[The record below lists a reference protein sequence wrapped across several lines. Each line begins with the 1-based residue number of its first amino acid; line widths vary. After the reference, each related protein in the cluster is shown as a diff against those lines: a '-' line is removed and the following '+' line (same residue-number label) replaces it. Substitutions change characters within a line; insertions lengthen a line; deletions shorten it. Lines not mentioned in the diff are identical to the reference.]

1 MSKPHAVV
9 AVYHSHVE
17 AEAAIRKLKE
27 ADFDM
32 TTLSIVGREY
42 QTDEKVVGFYNAG
55 DRMRYWG
62 TAGAFWGGVWGLLFG
77 SALFFVPGVGPVLVG
92 GPLVGWIV
100 AALEGAVVV
109 GGASAIGAG
118 LVSLGIPDDSIVA
131 YETAFK
137 VGKFLLIVHGT
148 PEEVTRAREILADT
162 GAESAIAHV
171 SPGV

>member
-1 MSKPHAVV
+1 MSKPQAVV

-17 AEAAIRKLKE
+17 AEAAIRKLQE
-27 ADFDM
+27 EDFDM

-77 SALFFVPGVGPVLVG
+77 SALFFVPGVGPILVG

-118 LVSLGIPDDSIVA
+118 LVSLGIPDDSIVS

-148 PEEVTRAREILADT
+148 PEEVIRARGILANT
-162 GAESAIAHV
+162 GAESATAHGIA
-171 SPGV
+171 